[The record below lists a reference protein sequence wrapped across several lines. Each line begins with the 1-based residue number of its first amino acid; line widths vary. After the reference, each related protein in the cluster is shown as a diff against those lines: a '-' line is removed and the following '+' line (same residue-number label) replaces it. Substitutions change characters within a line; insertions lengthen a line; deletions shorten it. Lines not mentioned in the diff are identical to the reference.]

1 MRALILGARASEIE
15 QTADLSIHG
24 NRRRAHALLNTLT
37 GPPKLA
43 ALRPQLESAAADAQR
58 GDQ

>member
-1 MRALILGARASEIE
+1 
-15 QTADLSIHG
+15 
-24 NRRRAHALLNTLT
+24 LLNALT